1 VPSSTSSSERALVE
15 RLPLPP
21 RVRGWAPLWAGLATF
36 ALAMAVWLAWIEP
49 SLPAPLRRRPHPPGP
64 LRWFVD
70 GRAPFYLKGEP
81 RAEGWLGLGD
91 SRANHGFDEEH
102 LPRYGVEPL
111 SVLWV
116 GGAQLVDLL
125 SAARELPCR
134 RIVVALSPL
143 EIYRVITDTEQERK
157 LAMGF
162 VERSFSQRVDRA
174 IAEQFLRL
182 RSSLVHWQD
191 TRGLAASWIE
201 RPLPGATDHLLQ
213 LALAPP
219 TRADRLRAL
228 ERIEQLMRDL
238 QAEGRSLACVRMPIS
253 ESLRAVEDEALDPAL
268 FVGLCERLGIPY
280 VDYGT
285 SEPTIDGSHLTA
297 EAGRRLAPRLAEFMR
312 AMP

>member
-1 VPSSTSSSERALVE
+1 M
-15 RLPLPP
+15 
-21 RVRGWAPLWAGLATF
+21 RGLAPLWVGLATF
-36 ALAMAVWLAWIEP
+36 ALSMAAWLAWIEP

-64 LRWFVD
+64 LRWYVD
-70 GRAPFYLKGEP
+70 GQVPAYLKGEP
-81 RAEGWLGLGD
+81 REDGWLALGD

-102 LPRYGVEPL
+102 LPRYGIQSL

-125 SAARELPCR
+125 AAARELPCR

-143 EIYRVITDTEQERK
+143 EVYRTVTDADQERK

-162 VERSFSQRVDRA
+162 VDRSFSRRVDRA

-191 TRGLAASWIE
+191 TRGFAASWIE
-201 RPLPGATDHLLQ
+201 RPYPDATDHQ
-213 LALAPP
+213 LRIALGPP
-219 TRADRLRAL
+219 TRADRLQAL
-228 ERIEQLMRDL
+228 ERIEQLMREL
-238 QAEGRSLACVRMPIS
+238 QAEGRTIACVRMPIS
-253 ESLRAVEDEALDPAL
+253 ESLRAVEDEAFDPAQ
-268 FVGLCERLGIPY
+268 FVGLCERLGLAY